1 MHTTLMTKTGTEENP
16 PPSTTDGQLAAPEMC
31 WLDIESPTDD
41 EIGRLGTTLGLHP
54 LAVQDAK
61 EFDQR
66 PKLDLY
72 DGYAVSIDFGVGDND
87 SLAEVHSYFST
98 NYLVTLRRG
107 PVPVLEGLRSSSVFR
122 AALAGDPLQVLYRLM
137 DALYGSCQTLVDR
150 IDDRLA
156 DLEDELLASPEAR
169 HLTEISDIKRRIAE
183 LKRTTHEAREYLG
196 GGRGPAVEDLPGMTE
211 DGRHYVRDLADTMRQ
226 LAADI
231 EALEHR
237 SSALVDLHMTLTSNR
252 QNVIMARLAL
262 IATIFLPL
270 SFLVGF
276 FGQNFNELV
285 DLQTGWVAFI
295 ILGPVLEALSVVAI
309 LTLFH
314 RRGWR

>member
-1 MHTTLMTKTGTEENP
+1 
-16 PPSTTDGQLAAPEMC
+16 
-31 WLDIESPTDD
+31 
-41 EIGRLGTTLGLHP
+41 
-54 LAVQDAK
+54 
-61 EFDQR
+61 
-66 PKLDLY
+66 
-72 DGYAVSIDFGVGDND
+72 
-87 SLAEVHSYFST
+87 
-98 NYLVTLRRG
+98 
-107 PVPVLEGLRSSSVFR
+107 
-122 AALAGDPLQVLYRLM
+122 M
-137 DALYGSCQTLVDR
+137 DALYGSCRALVDR
-150 IDDRLA
+150 IDEMFA
-156 DLEDELLASPEAR
+156 DLEDDLLASPEAR

-252 QNVIMARLAL
+252 QNLIMARLAL

-295 ILGPVLEALSVVAI
+295 ILGPALEALSVVAI